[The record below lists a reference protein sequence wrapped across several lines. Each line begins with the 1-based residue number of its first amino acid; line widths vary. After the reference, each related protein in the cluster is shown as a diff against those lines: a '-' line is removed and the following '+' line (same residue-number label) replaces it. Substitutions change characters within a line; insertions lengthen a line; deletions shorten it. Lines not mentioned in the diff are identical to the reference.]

1 MANMDVGA
9 WRHSEVQSQS
19 HSSAFD
25 FSDDGLDFPPTAHP
39 VRELITFS
47 IFVSGIV
54 ALIIWGA
61 SKLF

>member
-9 WRHSEVQSQS
+9 WRHSEVRSQS

-39 VRELITFS
+39 VRELNFQHICF
-47 IFVSGIV
+47 GHCRPDH
-54 ALIIWGA
+54 LGR
-61 SKLF
+61 L

>member
-1 MANMDVGA
+1 MANMDVRA
-9 WRHSEVQSQS
+9 WNQSEVRSQS

-39 VRELITFS
+39 IRELITFS
-47 IFVSGIV
+47 IFVSGII
-54 ALIIWGA
+54 ALIIWGF

>member
-1 MANMDVGA
+1 MASMDVRA
-9 WRHSEVQSQS
+9 WNHSEVRSQS

-25 FSDDGLDFPPTAHP
+25 FSDDGLDFPPTAYP

-47 IFVSGIV
+47 IFVSGIL